1 MCKKWG
7 EKPVKTLL
15 AAPWNVCGVV
25 KLNCSPE
32 KRYKNFFVISKFSRI
47 FFVKR
52 CIFFTALTDNYWL
65 P

>member
-15 AAPWNVCGVV
+15 TAPWTVCEVV

-32 KRYKNFFVISKFSRI
+32 KWYKKI
-47 FFVKR
+47 
-52 CIFFTALTDNYWL
+52 L
-65 P
+65 

>member
-15 AAPWNVCGVV
+15 VAPWNVCGVV

-32 KRYKNFFVISKFSRI
+32 KRYKKF
-47 FFVKR
+47 
-52 CIFFTALTDNYWL
+52 L
-65 P
+65 